1 MMSITELAKTLIPTR
16 YHPAARKLHRKLDW
30 WLRGQKLYR
39 WLRVLPYIGNEAYCP
54 CCDSHFRR
62 FISYRRNGMCPRCDS
77 LDRHRLLWLYLH
89 NCANIFRDRLRV
101 LHFAPEAIIQ
111 KKLHAS
117 PNLEYTS
124 ADLDSPLAMVSL
136 DITDIPYAEN
146 TFDVVLCSHVLELIP
161 DDRKAMSELYRILKP
176 RGWALLLVPFDAERS
191 ETFEDPK
198 VVDPKERERL
208 FGEFNHVRVYGR
220 DFKDRL
226 EHVGFTVR
234 QEFYAQEL
242 GPTLAQHYGLLVE
255 LDMFYCMKPKK
266 EL

>member
-1 MMSITELAKTLIPTR
+1 
-16 YHPAARKLHRKLDW
+16 
-30 WLRGQKLYR
+30 
-39 WLRVLPYIGNEAYCP
+39 
-54 CCDSHFRR
+54 
-62 FISYRRNGMCPRCDS
+62 MCPRCDT

-89 NCANIFRDRLRV
+89 NCTNIFRDRLRV

-111 KKLHAS
+111 KKLRAS

-136 DITDIPYAEN
+136 DITDIPYTEN
-146 TFDVVLCSHVLELIP
+146 TFDVVLCSHILESIP
-161 DDRKAMSELYRILKP
+161 DDHKAMSELYRILKP
-176 RGWALLLVPFDAERS
+176 GGWALLLVWFDAERS
-191 ETFEDPK
+191 DTFEDPK

-255 LDMFYCMKPKK
+255 LDMFYCTKPSSLSVRGEYTSVVKTEK
-266 EL
+266 GQN